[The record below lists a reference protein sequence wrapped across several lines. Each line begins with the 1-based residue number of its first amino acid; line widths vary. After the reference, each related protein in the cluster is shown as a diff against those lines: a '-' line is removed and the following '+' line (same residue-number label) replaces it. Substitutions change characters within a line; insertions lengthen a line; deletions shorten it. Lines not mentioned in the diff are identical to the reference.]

1 MLSHAIAR
9 RYAKGLLEAVAVIA
23 AGRETNIKEDLASL
37 VEAID
42 GHDGLKLLIMMN
54 PAVPVQQKKAIL
66 GKIMEAIGLDATSR
80 RFVDVLAEKERL
92 DHLSLISDVS
102 WSHHWFSIP
111 VPNAT
116 KKWTLGRAEM
126 SKTLAVGLSSAGSVI
141 LHSHHHFA
149 MLLMLV

>member
-92 DHLSLISDVS
+92 DHL
-102 WSHHWFSIP
+102 
-111 VPNAT
+111 
-116 KKWTLGRAEM
+116 
-126 SKTLAVGLSSAGSVI
+126 
-141 LHSHHHFA
+141 
-149 MLLMLV
+149 